1 MTEPDSPTRPRIVD
15 VAFWL
20 LVLGAVLLMFAGMLA
35 VSASFDS
42 LRAAFADS
50 VSDDTV
56 RGWLNLHRAAGVFC
70 ILVGLSLA
78 YVGGRTR
85 SGDPRYR
92 RSAVAL
98 SVAAVV
104 LVGLLGLFAGLSML
118 SLLGLVLVA
127 ASAVAL
133 TRPAAVEWFGGRSA

>member
-1 MTEPDSPTRPRIVD
+1 MTEPDSPSRPRIVD

-35 VSASFDS
+35 VSTDFDAV
-42 LRAAFADS
+42 RAVAADS

-56 RGWLNLHRAAGVFC
+56 RSWVNLHRAAGVFC

-78 YVGGRTR
+78 FVGGRTR

-92 RSAVAL
+92 RAAIAL
-98 SVAAVV
+98 SAAAVV
-104 LVGLLGLFAGLSML
+104 LVGLLGLFAGLHML

-127 ASAVAL
+127 VSAVL
-133 TRPAAVEWFGGRSA
+133 WTRPAAADWFGGR